1 MRKQRHWYINV
12 CLIGSWSRQRLIGSR
27 SGRWLLSLY
36 KTYGIVWRVRS
47 MLPALPSRT
56 ATRDD
61 ENLTLVT
68 RVSTLRGPV
77 YSLLLISPPA
87 IPTPQTLSPMA
98 PSISDGPTL
107 QSTVVCTT
115 DRYLPYFCELGTG
128 FRRSPVTSRRI
139 CYEPATGSAP
149 RRDGTI
155 ERVRTLVAVPLLR
168 PRRCHALFLLPVFS
182 QVWCHSERR
191 RAC

>member
-68 RVSTLRGPV
+68 RASTLRGPV

-107 QSTVVCTT
+107 QSTVVSTT
-115 DRYLPYFCELGTG
+115 DRLT
-128 FRRSPVTSRRI
+128 PV
-139 CYEPATGSAP
+139 
-149 RRDGTI
+149 
-155 ERVRTLVAVPLLR
+155 LLR
-168 PRRCHALFLLPVFS
+168 VGHGISEIARYIPSYLLRTCNRKCTPAGWHHRTRSYSRGCATAPSTPLSRPVPPPS
-182 QVWCHSERR
+182 LLTGVVPQ
-191 RAC
+191 